1 MSGSEERT
9 SGSRGWDY
17 WLMTATVGLLG
28 ALGLQSFVGTLYAW
42 WAYRNVQGFEQVGY
56 GAFVS
61 VMNAIAAPLVIVLVV
76 VLGLCVPKRILS
88 RDALLW
94 TSAAMVGIGVLG
106 WLVTGDATAGLAVY
120 LVAAAALQLVVVF
133 LTAKSARELDYLT
146 EGRVTRLGSALLHL
160 GFIVFVFVVVAL
172 QESALLL
179 PVFYAGAILL
189 VAGSAMSFWAGKLVG
204 R

>member
-1 MSGSEERT
+1 MTGSEERT
-9 SGSRGWDY
+9 SGSRGWDF
-17 WLMTATVGLLG
+17 WLMMTTVGLLG

-42 WAYRNVQGFEQVGY
+42 WAYRNVRGFEQVGY

-61 VMNAIAAPLVIVLVV
+61 VMNAIAAPLVIALVV

-94 TSAAMVGIGVLG
+94 TSATMVGLGLLG
-106 WLVTGDATAGLAVY
+106 WLVTGDAATGLALY

-133 LTAKSARELDYLT
+133 LTAKGARELDYLT

-160 GFIVFVFVVVAL
+160 VIIVFVFVVVAL
-172 QESALLL
+172 QGSDLLL
-179 PVFYAGAILL
+179 PVFFAGAILL
-189 VAGSAMSFWAGKLVG
+189 VAGSAMSFWARKLVG